1 MDNLR
6 ESFFE
11 YFKIAIIAP
20 GDDESLRQALHLRHQ
35 VYCVEHEF
43 EPPNSEQLERDEY
56 DDRSAHALLISRRH
70 DEVVGTV
77 RLVLPNRLQPDAPFP
92 IEQHCGKIFDKN
104 MFDTSRLPRN
114 TIAEAS
120 RFAISK
126 VCKKRLMDD
135 EYPWGSGQLN
145 DQQLAVMK
153 EMERRV
159 IPHIT
164 LGLILAVVRMSVGHN
179 ITHWYAVMEPALI
192 RLLKRFDLDFVPIG
206 SMVEYHG
213 KRQPCVLDV
222 GKALAVMERN
232 SPEVWALLT
241 DNGLTWPS
249 ARSSDQ
255 QTSIKHVA

>member
-6 ESFFE
+6 ENFFN
-11 YFKIAIIAP
+11 YFKVAVVAP
-20 GDDESLRQALHLRHQ
+20 GDHESLRQALHLRYQ
-35 VYCVEHEF
+35 VYSIEHQF
-43 EPPNSEQLERDEY
+43 EKPNAEQLERDEY
-56 DDRSAHALLISRRH
+56 DDRSVHALLISRRR

-77 RLVLPNRLQPDAPFP
+77 RLVLPNKYQPDAPFP
-92 IEQHCGKIFDKN
+92 IEQHCGKAFDKT
-104 MFDTSRLPRN
+104 MFDVSTLPRHAV
-114 TIAEAS
+114 AEAS

-126 VCKKRLMDD
+126 ACKKRLMDD
-135 EYPWGSGQLN
+135 AYPWGSGQLN
-145 DQQLAVMK
+145 DQQRATIK

-164 LGLILAVVRMSVGHN
+164 LGLILAVVRMSVTHN

-192 RLLKRFDLDFVPIG
+192 RLLRRFDLDFVPIG
-206 SMVEYHG
+206 AMVEYHG

-222 GKALAVMERN
+222 GKALAVTERN

-249 ARSSDQ
+249 VLATEQRAAVKQ
-255 QTSIKHVA
+255 VA